1 MMVALARSAA
11 LLLLAASP
19 IAVAQPQLART
30 VDLRPRWQQ
39 GAESRLVLTLDQNN
53 TVSGQLGLGDSE
65 QVVKQEITLRERVIK
80 ADPEKGAT
88 VELIYERVK
97 VKLDSD
103 AGSVDYDSDKPEGGG
118 KPKPQRK
125 NDGLDFL
132 DDMVAQSIEPYL
144 KRVAGTK
151 LTVTIDGDG
160 KITSVEG
167 GESLTVPGL
176 GGPVGG
182 LKPSA
187 DGLSPLFG
195 PITTMQQGQA
205 SRVKVGDT
213 WTHSDT
219 FDLQPL
225 GGLKMV
231 TKHALKSID
240 GGGSEATVTFMGHIE
255 PGTASPTAPLAI
267 KVANYSGSYIWD
279 ARAGRLK
286 SMTGDQETQIETNT
300 VGGASMKSK
309 GKMNVKRET
318 GYLPPL
324 KPKP

>member
-1 MMVALARSAA
+1 MMIALARSAA
-11 LLLLAASP
+11 LLLALSSP
-19 IAVAQPQLART
+19 VPAAQPQLART
-30 VDLRPRWQQ
+30 VDLRPRWQP
-39 GAESRLVLTLDQNN
+39 GAESRLVLTLEQSN
-53 TVSGQLGLGDSE
+53 TVSGQMGLGDTE

-80 ADPEKGAT
+80 ADPEAGAT

-103 AGSVDYDSDKPEGGG
+103 AGSVDFDSDKPDGDG

-144 KRVAGTK
+144 KRIAGTK

-182 LKPSA
+182 LKPNA

-205 SRVKVGDT
+205 ARVKVGDT

-225 GGLKMV
+225 GGMKMV

-240 GGGSEATVTFMGHIE
+240 GSEATVTFMGHIE
-255 PGTASPTAPLAI
+255 PGTASPTAPLTI
-267 KVANYSGSYIWD
+267 KMGNYSGSYVWD
-279 ARAGRLK
+279 TRAGRLQ
-286 SMTGDQETQIETNT
+286 SMKGNQETHIETT
-300 VGGASMKSK
+300 AVSGGASMKSK
-309 GKMNVKRET
+309 GTMNVKRES
-318 GYLPPL
+318 GRLPPL
-324 KPKP
+324 KTKP